1 MDTNKKTT
9 PNRPRLRV
17 ILTRIFAGLAVVVLA
32 SYYILFVFNGLGSRS
47 YSVDIE
53 QVRTLAND
61 QKGQK
66 PVMLEYESLLPSKA
80 PLTFSVAGG
89 SLKSVTSSLISY
101 KITYDSPAES
111 IVVDTAFDE
120 SLGLGK
126 AQKDDQDAHD
136 RIALSVVK
144 SKYIIPTHEHADHFG
159 GILKNEF
166 GSDIL
171 NKSLINREQFNNE
184 SQLLPLTWPVG
195 SRNAFK
201 PLDYTNYYAVSPGVV
216 LIKAAGHTSG
226 SQMVFVQL
234 QNGKEL
240 LLVGDVSWRN
250 EGIQTGKAHPYF
262 ASIGLGED
270 RGFTLGQV
278 KSLRA
283 LSSAEPNI
291 SFLAGHDAD
300 NLHILEAK
308 GVIKHKFSN

>member
-1 MDTNKKTT
+1 MDTNKKTS
-9 PNRPRLRV
+9 PYGPRLQTN
-17 ILTRIFAGLAVVVLA
+17 LTRILAGLAVVLLT
-32 SYYILFVFNGLGSRS
+32 SYYFLFVFNGLGSKS
-47 YSVDIE
+47 YAIDIE
-53 QVRTLAND
+53 QVRSLANVR
-61 QKGQK
+61 KGPK
-66 PVMLEYESLLPSKA
+66 PVVLEYESLLSSRA

-101 KITYDSPAES
+101 KIGYDNPTDS

-120 SLGLGK
+120 SLALGK
-126 AQKDDQDAHD
+126 APKDDQDAHD
-136 RIALSVVK
+136 RIKLAMLK
-144 SKYIIPTHEHADHFG
+144 SKYVIPTHEHADHFG
-159 GILKNEF
+159 GIFKNEF

-171 NKSLINREQFNNE
+171 DKSLVSREQFRNE

-195 SRNAFK
+195 SRNVFK

-250 EGIQTGKAHPYF
+250 EGIQAGKAHPYF

-270 RGFTLGQV
+270 RGVTLGQV

-283 LSSAEPNI
+283 LSIAEPDM

-300 NLHILEAK
+300 GLRILEAR
-308 GVIKHKFSN
+308 GLIKHKFSN